1 MTHNSWKISQFFG
14 GLAALALVSGGL
26 VSSVQGQ
33 AVPGLST
40 SLVAGGFTEPVF
52 VTSPPGDRSRLFVVQ
67 LTGQIFIINLKDGT
81 VNATPFLDISDKIS
95 LQEEEGL
102 LGLAFDPNYAANRR
116 FYLDYV
122 APGGAYGQGVSHIS
136 QFRTSTNPDL
146 ADPNSERVVLSFDQP
161 EANHDGGWIGF
172 SPRPGDEGNLYIATG
187 DGGASNDAGTGH
199 IEPGGNA
206 ENTTTLLGK
215 MLRIHIE
222 NRPGTYSIPANN
234 PFAGS
239 TTDRQEI
246 FCYGLRNPFRDS
258 FDRLTGDLFIGDV
271 GQANR
276 EEVDVQ
282 PASNPGGGENY
293 GWRVRE
299 GSIQNPAYP
308 NDPVPPNALNPIYD
322 YSHSVGVTVIGG
334 YVYRGRRIRS
344 LQGTYVFADYLG
356 PTYTTG
362 KIWTLNYSGG
372 VASNFQDATDEL
384 FPTPTG
390 QDLQNPTS
398 LGEDASGELYIADI
412 SAGNIYKILGP
423 RSR

>member
-1 MTHNSWKISQFFG
+1 MTRNSRNIGRLAG
-14 GLAALALVSGGL
+14 GLAAFALAFSGLG
-26 VSSVQGQ
+26 SSVHGQ
-33 AVPGLST
+33 AVAGLST
-40 SLVAGGFTEPVF
+40 TLVASGFTEPVF
-52 VTSPPGDRSRLFVVQ
+52 VVSPPGDRERLFVVQ
-67 LTGQIFIINLKDGT
+67 LTGQIFIVNLRAGT
-81 VNATPFLDISDKIS
+81 VNSTPFLDVSDRIS
-95 LQEEEGL
+95 LQGEEGL
-102 LGLAFDPNYAANRR
+102 LGLAFDPNFAANRR

-122 APGGAYGQGVSHIS
+122 GPGGAYGQGVSHIS
-136 QFRTSTNPDL
+136 QFRVSNNPDV
-146 ADPNSERVVLSFDQP
+146 ADPNSERILLTFDQP
-161 EANHDGGWIGF
+161 ETNHNGGWIGF

-187 DGGASNDAGTGH
+187 DGGASDDAGTGH

-206 ENTTTLLGK
+206 QNTMTLLGK

-222 NRPGTYSIPANN
+222 AKLGTYSIPANN
-234 PFAGS
+234 PFANSS
-239 TTDRQEI
+239 TSRKEI

-271 GQANR
+271 GQGER

-299 GSIQNPAYP
+299 GTIQNPAYP

-322 YSHSVGVTVIGG
+322 YPHTVGVTVIGG
-334 YVYRGRRIRS
+334 YVYRGHRISALR
-344 LQGTYVFADYLG
+344 GTYVFADYLG

-372 VASNFQDATDEL
+372 VASNFQDVTAEL

-390 QDLQNPTS
+390 VNLQNPTS
-398 LGEDASGELYIADI
+398 LGEDGSGELYIADI
-412 SAGNIYKILGP
+412 SSGDIFKILG
-423 RSR
+423 RRTR